1 MGVRIISDSACDIV
15 GNTSEYLK
23 IIALPI
29 IFGTEQYWDCVDMS
43 HFEFYDKLVS
53 STVHPSTSQA
63 PPYYWEEAIREVQSQ
78 GHQAILFTLSSQLS
92 GSYNSARL
100 AASEFEGGV
109 HLIDSENVCIGQKI
123 LVEYAVQ
130 LAKEGREFEEMIEI
144 LEEAKKKIRLIAILD
159 TFKYLRRGGRINHIT
174 EFVGETLAIKPIV
187 TLRNG
192 RIELMGQAHG
202 SNQANR
208 VMRHMVEKC
217 GGINHDMPYALGY
230 TGKDPHRVHKFVDY
244 TIDFWNGKEK
254 ELSIGTIGGPVGLH
268 TGPGCFG
275 VAFFEK

>member
-53 STVHPSTSQA
+53 TEVHPSTSQA
-63 PPYYWEEAIREVQSQ
+63 PPYYWEEAIREVRSQ

-100 AASEFEGGV
+100 ASLEFEDGV
-109 HLIDSENVCIGQKI
+109 YLIDSENVTIGQKI

-130 LAKEGREFEEMIEI
+130 LAAEGREFHEMIEI
-144 LEEAKKKIRLIAILD
+144 LEEAKKRIRLVAILD
-159 TFKYLRRGGRINHIT
+159 TFKYLR
-174 EFVGETLAIKPIV
+174 K
-187 TLRNG
+187 
-192 RIELMGQAHG
+192 
-202 SNQANR
+202 
-208 VMRHMVEKC
+208 
-217 GGINHDMPYALGY
+217 
-230 TGKDPHRVHKFVDY
+230 
-244 TIDFWNGKEK
+244 
-254 ELSIGTIGGPVGLH
+254 
-268 TGPGCFG
+268 G
-275 VAFFEK
+275 V